1 MHNLAFAALAFSVGL
16 ASSGD
21 LDTSFGK
28 EGKVTNDFFGLTD
41 VARNI
46 IIDKNNK
53 ILISGGATKKNLN
66 DHFAMARY
74 HEDGS
79 LDLSFG
85 KKGKVTTGKIADNKY
100 VDGGIEGM
108 GLQSDGKI
116 IACGRANTLSA
127 RGLVLVR
134 YKSDGSLDSSF
145 GEEAFALTPDP
156 AETTIWPLA
165 LIIDAEDKIIV
176 VASAFQKN
184 GDNASFALFR
194 FNADGT
200 SDTSFG
206 TAGQVFT
213 SISEGANVPR
223 AVKID
228 RDNKIVVG
236 GFSGDNKWVVAR
248 YNSDG
253 SLDKAFGHAGIATIL
268 FNPNGVDTLHA
279 LAIQEDG
286 KIIVG
291 GDVQVGSYAGLRMV
305 DFGLARL
312 SPEGELDLSF
322 NQSGKQITYF
332 VQPAASTL
340 WALTIQADGK
350 IVAVG
355 DASIVNALGV
365 ARYNTDGSLDMSFG
379 EEGKKITPCGKTCHW
394 EGVGLQPDGK
404 IVAAGY
410 IWNGKHY
417 DMALVRHHQ

>member
-1 MHNLAFAALAFSVGL
+1 M
-16 ASSGD
+16 
-21 LDTSFGK
+21 
-28 EGKVTNDFFGLTD
+28 
-41 VARNI
+41 
-46 IIDKNNK
+46 
-53 ILISGGATKKNLN
+53 
-66 DHFAMARY
+66 
-74 HEDGS
+74 
-79 LDLSFG
+79 
-85 KKGKVTTGKIADNKY
+85 
-100 VDGGIEGM
+100 
-108 GLQSDGKI
+108 
-116 IACGRANTLSA
+116 
-127 RGLVLVR
+127 
-134 YKSDGSLDSSF
+134 
-145 GEEAFALTPDP
+145 
-156 AETTIWPLA
+156 
-165 LIIDAEDKIIV
+165 
-176 VASAFQKN
+176 ASAFQKN